1 MSVKQKFA
9 RKAVK
14 STAKHTAH
22 GTASKLKRD
31 PLRAT
36 TLLALGCAAGVI
48 AGWLLSRKCKPCGE
62 RSEPAP
68 PGAGE
73 ASQSIAPGQPT
84 VPEPPTLG

>member
-1 MSVKQKFA
+1 MPAIKKTLA

-36 TLLALGCAAGVI
+36 TLFGVGCLLGGV
-48 AGWLLSRKCKPCGE
+48 AGWLLARTTGA
-62 RSEPAP
+62 PAVAN
-68 PGAGE
+68 AGGP
-73 ASQSIAPGQPT
+73 A
-84 VPEPPTLG
+84 

>member
-1 MSVKQKFA
+1 MPAIKKTLA

-36 TLLALGCAAGVI
+36 TLLGIGCLLGGVV
-48 AGWLLSRKCKPCGE
+48 GWLLARTAGSPPVASAGG
-62 RSEPAP
+62 PA
-68 PGAGE
+68 
-73 ASQSIAPGQPT
+73 
-84 VPEPPTLG
+84 